1 MVFLREKK
9 KISSCEI
16 KEAFLEEMISELRSK
31 VEAVFECEDI
41 YSSRGGSISGTHR
54 DLYM

>member
-16 KEAFLEEMISELRSK
+16 KEAFLEEMISELRSN

-41 YSSRGGSISGTHR
+41 YSSRGR
-54 DLYM
+54 KFRNK